1 VATAL
6 AALLLALCA
15 CSPAAEPPRP
25 SPAPPMTRGALVLE
39 PPILAVGQ
47 VSEATLAVTTP
58 PDHTLRLPEPPAELP
73 GFWVLGVEPLPVE
86 RSDARWVHRVRVR
99 LRARAVGPSAWP
111 ETRLAVETPDGSLQ
125 EIVVPEQPLEVVS
138 VLAEA
143 PDRVAPFGYS
153 APEPPPAAGASWIS
167 ALAGA
172 AAALVAVALVA
183 LARRRRSHV
192 EPEAR
197 EPARAPAWDEARVAL
212 AAAAARAGDDPAGA
226 ADDAAHALRR
236 YVGRRFA
243 AQTVARTTPELAAG
257 PPPFGARSSWPAF
270 LALLVRLDAARFPPD
285 ADPSD
290 VGATVQQALAFVD
303 DTEPPEELR

>member
-1 VATAL
+1 MAAAL
-6 AALLLALCA
+6 AALLLTLAA
-15 CSPAAEPPRP
+15 CSPGAEPPPAR
-25 SPAPPMTRGALVLE
+25 PAPPMARGALVFE

-47 VSEATLAVTTP
+47 VTHATLAVTTP

-73 GFWVLGVEPLPVE
+73 GFWVLGVEPLPVQ

-111 ETRLAVETPDGSLQ
+111 ETRLEVEAPDGSLQ
-125 EIVVPEQPLEVVS
+125 EIVVAEQPLEVVS

-143 PDRVAPFGYS
+143 PDRMAPFGYA
-153 APEPPPAAGASWIS
+153 APEPPPAVGASWIS
-167 ALAGA
+167 ALGGA
-172 AAALVAVALVA
+172 AFALAAVALVA
-183 LARRRRSHV
+183 LVRRRRARV

-197 EPARAPAWDEARVAL
+197 EPARAPAWDEARAGF
-212 AAAAARAGDDPAGA
+212 AAAAARAEDDPAGA

-236 YVGRRFA
+236 YVERRFA
-243 AQTVARTTPELAAG
+243 AQTVARTTPELAAAT
-257 PPPFGARSSWPAF
+257 PPFGARSSWPAF
-270 LALLVRLDAARFPPD
+270 LALLERLDAARFPPD

-303 DTEPPEELR
+303 ETEPPEELR